1 MLVVGK
7 VEETSAHGSR
17 GLKEI
22 RLHIKV
28 LMGIQRDIGILNPG
42 RRMELDFLGHQ
53 LVNAGKH

>member
-7 VEETSAHGSR
+7 VKETSAHGSR

-28 LMGIQRDIGILNPG
+28 LMGIQRDIGILNRG
-42 RRMELDFLGHQ
+42 GGW
-53 LVNAGKH
+53 N